1 MRGSFPILT
10 RVMLASPILI
20 IGYFEPAQAA
30 KLWQILETAQKDC
43 AHVEQVLKSAGMG
56 TSPEAGSKG
65 DCSGPVARLYLN
77 SLRDRDQQQI
87 LQTAIKDQRAALEV
101 AQSMVEAGRGS
112 NADILV
118 VEIDLK
124 RLQLQEAKHI
134 TARRHSRL
142 VFETALAT
150 DPAEFTAP
158 VIPAE
163 AWPET
168 KAAALSALASGTDD
182 SQAMRQGLEHAWADY
197 EGAKRQRDLLE
208 PMAALSQ
215 DLAKTAEQWFELGRV
230 TTSQL
235 SERLN
240 AATEQEIALAEAG
253 SNLLAVRLR
262 VLEILGR
269 TSAIE

>member
-1 MRGSFPILT
+1 MRASLLILT

-20 IGYFEPAQAA
+20 IGYLEPAQAA

-43 AHVEQVLKSAGMG
+43 AHVERVFNTAGMETTPG
-56 TSPEAGSKG
+56 AGSKD
-65 DCSGPVARLYLN
+65 DCSASVTRLYLN

-87 LQTAIKDQRAALEV
+87 LQTAIKDQRAVLEV

-124 RLQLQEAKHI
+124 RLQLQEANYI

-142 VFETALAT
+142 VFEIALAT
-150 DPAEFTAP
+150 DPAKFTAP
-158 VIPAE
+158 AISAE
-163 AWPET
+163 AWP
-168 KAAALSALASGTDD
+168 KNKDAALSVLASSTHDT
-182 SQAMRQGLEHAWADY
+182 QAMQQRLEHAWADY
-197 EGAKRQRDLLE
+197 EGATRQRDLLQ

-230 TTSQL
+230 TISQL

-240 AATEQEIALAEAG
+240 DATEQKLALAEAG
-253 SNLLAVRLR
+253 SNLLAARLQ
-262 VLEILGR
+262 VLEILGQ